1 MNRLVLT
8 LILSMLSVGAN
19 AALIDR
25 GGGMIYDDLL
35 DITWLQDAD
44 YAQTSGYDADGLMSW
59 YDANTWAADLS
70 YGGHDDWRLPTSL
83 QPDSNCTHGSGSLSW
98 GSTCTGS
105 EMGSLHYTTLGTAI
119 SQPLS
124 NFGPFTNIQ
133 IDKYW
138 TGTAHSGTG
147 TPHAWFFDFANGE
160 QLADQASGNHTAW
173 AVADGDVA
181 AALVPLPAAIW
192 LFGSV
197 LGLLA
202 LLHKKVS

>member
-1 MNRLVLT
+1 MNRLFLA

-44 YAQTSGYDADGLMSW
+44 YAQTSGYDSNGLMNW

-70 YGGHDDWRLPTSL
+70 YGGHDDWRLPTSM
-83 QPDSNCTHGSGSLSW
+83 QPDPNCTGGSGSLSW

-124 NFGPFTNIQ
+124 NFGPFTNIHTTIQ
-133 IDKYW
+133 YW

-147 TPHAWFFDFANGE
+147 TPHAWFFDFADGT
-160 QLADQASGNHTAW
+160 QLAGQAAGDRYAW

-181 AALVPLPAAIW
+181 ATLVPLPAAVW
-192 LFGSV
+192 LFGSG
-197 LGLLA
+197 LGLLGWMRR
-202 LLHKKVS
+202 